1 MKCNTSASFPLSAEA
16 AIFARTGQ
24 KIGKS
29 RHIFL
34 RNFKLLRLLRNNLG
48 LSHRNATAPFY
59 QSFVRSPLPLTG
71 MVSPK

>member
-34 RNFKLLRLLRNNLG
+34 RNFKLLRNNLG